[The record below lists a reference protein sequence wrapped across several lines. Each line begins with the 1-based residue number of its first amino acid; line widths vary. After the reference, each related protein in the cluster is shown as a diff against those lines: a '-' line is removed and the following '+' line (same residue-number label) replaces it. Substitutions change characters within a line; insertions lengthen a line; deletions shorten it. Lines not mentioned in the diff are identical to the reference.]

1 LRIVNKLNQWV
12 QFLTVTVTATA
23 LAVVALLAARNGR
36 LFLLNDTASM
46 PEGLYVRVPLHTG
59 SDRKFER
66 GDTVGVCLT
75 DAMTQPYVLL
85 GQARGYLEHTWLSGC
100 ALHGG
105 GRAVPLIKYVV
116 ATPGDEVA
124 IVSSAAA
131 GSDTPRPGVYVNG
144 SLVPNSTPL
153 GRDSLGRALPPL
165 NVHSRLPS
173 GWFLVMSPDARSFD
187 SRYFG
192 PVPEE
197 DLVARLVRL

>member
-1 LRIVNKLNQWV
+1 MLRLVNKLNQRV

-23 LAVVALLAARNGR
+23 LTVVALLAAGR

-46 PEGLYVRVPLHTG
+46 PEGLYVRVPKHTG

-100 ALHGG
+100 SLPGG

-116 ATPGDEVA
+116 ATPGDEVV
-124 IVSSAAA
+124 IVSSASSGA
-131 GSDTPRPGVYVNG
+131 GTPGVYVNG
-144 SLVPNSTPL
+144 SRVPNSTPL
-153 GRDSLGRALPPL
+153 ARDSLGRAMPPL
-165 NVHSRLPS
+165 NLHSRLSS

-197 DLVARLVRL
+197 DLVARLMHL